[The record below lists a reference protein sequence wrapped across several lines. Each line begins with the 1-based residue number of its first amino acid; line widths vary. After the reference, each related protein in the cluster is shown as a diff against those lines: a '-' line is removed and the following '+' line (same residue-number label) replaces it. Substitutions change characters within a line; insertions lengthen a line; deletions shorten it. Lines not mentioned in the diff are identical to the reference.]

1 MGFERAET
9 FEWKRGEGVGPLKR
23 KSTLLLLLLVSQAVI
38 LSGIKPV
45 RGDIFIDIEDT
56 VDNDTSD
63 IDSSSDIGSSSNFT
77 AQKYG
82 PDSDFDTLSEA
93 IQGGYNEDYVDLD
106 TSDVDSSPDKGTHS
120 NFGNEKA
127 SDSTYDTL
135 TEIDYSTSEWL
146 NVNGFDS
153 TYTQWL
159 TVGTSPYLDAQDQ
172 PTNYV
177 YETKKG
183 GDREGW
189 FDFSDT
195 SFSGNTLSV
204 NISIYCNNDQGVG
217 NDGAEVYVDY
227 TGSGSGTLVGTV
239 GQHTN
244 WAYDTIDLGLHTA
257 QEVDNLRVYFRYNK
271 DGAGDDVRVDHAM
284 IGVAEPTNY
293 EVDLEVR
300 FTSVSSAYEM
310 TYLCINSGTTGA
322 ENLGVRVWNGVGW
335 DSLVADVNPSGWT
348 NVSVTSYVNDTM
360 TFRFLGGDESADS
373 TPDTW
378 EVDAVLLRNQDSYL
392 LDLEV
397 QWTGVDYTQP
407 NEYLCIN
414 GGTMGAEDIG
424 VDVWYGS
431 TWNNVLTDLSPGWNN
446 ISVGSYLDSSNLT
459 IRFKGGTESADAV
472 KDTWQIDTTLL
483 HLWNYTYQRN
493 TNDRLGIIASVLLKL
508 PKDIGQSLVVQAAQS
523 LDGSKGVGKGL
534 KIGQKMLCLVLA
546 YNLREFVCSGRNS
559 AENEI

>member
-1 MGFERAET
+1 LR
-9 FEWKRGEGVGPLKR
+9 R
-23 KSTLLLLLLVSQAVI
+23 KVSILLLTII
-38 LSGIKPV
+38 LAQLIFAPIFSPSV
-45 RGDIFIDIEDT
+45 FGDIIVDIEDT

-63 IDSSSDIGSSSNFT
+63 EDSSSDIGSSSNFT

-177 YETKKG
+177 YEPRKDG
-183 GDREGW
+183 NREGW

-195 SFSGNTLSV
+195 SFLGNTLSV
-204 NISIYCNNDQGVG
+204 NISIYCNN
-217 NDGAEVYVDY
+217 NDGVNDDGADVYVDY
-227 TGSGSGTLVGTV
+227 TGTGSGTLVGTV

-244 WAYDTIDLGLHTA
+244 WAYETIDLGIHTA
-257 QEVDNLRVYFRYNK
+257 QEVDNLRVYFLYNK
-271 DGAGDDVRVDHAM
+271 TGAGDDVRIDHAM
-284 IGVAEPTNY
+284 IGVAEPVNY
-293 EVDLEVR
+293 EVNLEVR
-300 FTSVSSAYEM
+300 FTSVSAAYEM
-310 TYLCINSGTTGA
+310 TYLCIQTGSTGA
-322 ENLGVRVWNGVGW
+322 EDLGVSVWNGVGW

-360 TFRFLGGDESADS
+360 TFRFLGGDETADS
-373 TPDTW
+373 SQDTW
-378 EVDAVLLRNQDSYL
+378 EIDSVLLRQQDSYH

-397 QWTGVDYTQP
+397 QWTGVDYSQP
-407 NEYLCIN
+407 NEYLCVN
-414 GGTMGAEDIG
+414 GQR
-424 VDVWYGS
+424 
-431 TWNNVLTDLSPGWNN
+431 
-446 ISVGSYLDSSNLT
+446 IS
-459 IRFKGGTESADAV
+459 A
-472 KDTWQIDTTLL
+472 
-483 HLWNYTYQRN
+483 
-493 TNDRLGIIASVLLKL
+493 
-508 PKDIGQSLVVQAAQS
+508 
-523 LDGSKGVGKGL
+523 
-534 KIGQKMLCLVLA
+534 
-546 YNLREFVCSGRNS
+546 
-559 AENEI
+559 